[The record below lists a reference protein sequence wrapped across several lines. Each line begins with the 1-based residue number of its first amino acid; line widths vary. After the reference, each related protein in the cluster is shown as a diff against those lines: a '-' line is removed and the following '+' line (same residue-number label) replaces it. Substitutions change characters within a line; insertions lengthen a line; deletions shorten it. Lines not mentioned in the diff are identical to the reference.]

1 MANMPDYGCTRCS
14 TPTERSKL
22 MVKKAVFLE
31 MGEGGRT
38 FRSRVTDWL
47 CPACVAAD
55 PDWQREKF
63 TPPRPQ
69 LRRGA

>member
-1 MANMPDYGCTRCS
+1 MANLPDYGCTRCS